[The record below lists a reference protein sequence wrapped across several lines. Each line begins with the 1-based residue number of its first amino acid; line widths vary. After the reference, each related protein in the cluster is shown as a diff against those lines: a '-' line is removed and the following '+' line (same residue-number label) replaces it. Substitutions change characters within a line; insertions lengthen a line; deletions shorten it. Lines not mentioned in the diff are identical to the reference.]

1 MTKKIFR
8 ALLCAALAALLLSG
22 CAVVKIPVQDETKER
37 FPVTEMEQFGTYK
50 HYFSALGEEEKAAYN
65 CILRQIEEFPER
77 IEVPVLSSQQLEK
90 VWLALMYD
98 NPQLFMLGRECGINV
113 IDDSGYFYCDYALS
127 RADYEKKKA
136 LLEARVS
143 SIEDDLSK
151 LSSAFEKELYIHD
164 MIIDSCGYV
173 SSDDLINS
181 TVCGVLL
188 NGEASCEG
196 YAKAAKLLLDA
207 AGVENFLICGTAR
220 RETGESEGH
229 MWNVVII
236 DGKPYNLDLTW
247 DDPIGESVQKN
258 KRYAY
263 FNVTDEEIQKT
274 HSFADAPAGC
284 TERTENYFVKTGR
297 QFDSYDSE
305 MRSSLAGIISKNETD
320 GKFDIRFS
328 SQQAYDSAKK
338 GLFENEDIYRVLEL
352 AALSS
357 KASFSTTQIR
367 YISDD
372 THLILEIITVAE

>member
-1 MTKKIFR
+1 
-8 ALLCAALAALLLSG
+8 
-22 CAVVKIPVQDETKER
+22 
-37 FPVTEMEQFGTYK
+37 
-50 HYFSALGEEEKAAYN
+50 
-65 CILRQIEEFPER
+65 
-77 IEVPVLSSQQLEK
+77 
-90 VWLALMYD
+90 
-98 NPQLFMLGRECGINV
+98 MLI
-113 IDDSGYFYCDYALS
+113 
-127 RADYEKKKA
+127 
-136 LLEARVS
+136 
-143 SIEDDLSK
+143 
-151 LSSAFEKELYIHD
+151 
-164 MIIDSCGYV
+164 
-173 SSDDLINS
+173 
-181 TVCGVLL
+181 
-188 NGEASCEG
+188 
-196 YAKAAKLLLDA
+196 
-207 AGVENFLICGTAR
+207 
-220 RETGESEGH
+220 
-229 MWNVVII
+229 
-236 DGKPYNLDLTW
+236 GK
-247 DDPIGESVQKN
+247 QN